1 MIVAHNSYLH
11 LLKLW
16 QYFVMYRSAVV
27 TLISVELSEFGYC
40 LHNNPS
46 VQ

>member
-1 MIVAHNSYLH
+1 MIVAHNGHLH
-11 LLKLW
+11 LLELW
-16 QYFVMYRSAVV
+16 QYSVKHESAAA
-27 TLISVELSEFGYC
+27 TLISVGLSEFGYC